1 MRNSQSPITNHIAS
15 CIAAVVSIIVHNS
28 LYIADVDLRLYEHFS
43 ALEVLP
49 HASLICRYMGHP
61 NNKFAPSPSQTN
73 TIFVTSLIKM
83 RLKNKHW
90 IFWYRRLL
98 RGKGKPSPWLVLL
111 ELITLLS
118 QAYQP
123 VITGSL
129 HKRSIGWKERPK
141 DCLTTRVLS
150 CDLTSRD
157 SNSHVKHPARADRLS
172 CELSCAWIFSHTTR
186 IGQGAYRQVC
196 SRARPL
202 WSPCIL
208 AFVVPHFANY

>member
-1 MRNSQSPITNHIAS
+1 MNTFLRWKS
-15 CIAAVVSIIVHNS
+15 CHTRPWS
-28 LYIADVDLRLYEHFS
+28 VDTWVTLTINLPPPLPKQILF
-43 ALEVLP
+43 LLP
-49 HASLICRYMGHP
+49 HE
-61 NNKFAPSPSQTN
+61 
-73 TIFVTSLIKM
+73 
-83 RLKNKHW
+83 LKCVWRIN
-90 IFWYRRLL
+90 IGFYWYRRLL

-118 QAYQP
+118 HAYQP

-208 AFVVPHFANY
+208 AFVIPHFANY